1 MLSRDQEIFDKIIS
15 RYKNA
20 NLSTRR
26 IEKAYEV
33 AKDLHAN
40 QTRNDGTPYI
50 IHPVEVAYIL
60 SEFDFDEDVIC
71 AALLHDTVEDCGYS
85 LKQIEI
91 DFNKN
96 VANLVDSVSAIDETT
111 YTYNQ
116 DNLFEDPEFVK
127 SSMEDQTFKK
137 LIALG
142 KKNPCGFCIK
152 FADRLHNLRTIES
165 FNYSKQLEKV
175 RETEKWILP
184 IAKKLGA
191 EFFFRAIQNECF
203 RVVNRQ
209 QGEQY
214 FASYKFYHKTNRRN
228 LEKMSQYLQ
237 SSFSTNFVKQ
247 ILIHDV
253 LEYKVFDDLKELSKN
268 INIEKVTQGQLIRV
282 TNYNMYLIYDNSNY
296 KNVLKD
302 VLLGIDKKLAG
313 LVKVLDAK
321 IGRFTQKPYFVLEDD
336 LQNKYNLYIM
346 TKNEYRICQIGT
358 LDGQVEIDE
367 NDEEELG
374 SDWIRVKTRSG
385 ERKYMPKDATVLD
398 FAFKLHEDLGFGFDY
413 AVINKSK
420 TKFPPYTK
428 LNDGDQVEIMVVR
441 DSNGEIKNKAQ
452 IKWLAYANTEQAK
465 RKLIK
470 YFEKMLKINRK

>member
-1 MLSRDQEIFDKIIS
+1 M

-20 NLSTRR
+20 NLSTSL
-26 IEKAYEV
+26 IEKAYDV
-33 AKDLHAN
+33 AKLLHAK

-50 IHPVEVAYIL
+50 VHPVEVAYIL
-60 SEFDFDEDVIC
+60 SEFDFDEDVVC
-71 AALLHDTVEDCGYS
+71 AALLHDTVEDCGYT

-96 VANLVDSVSAIDETT
+96 VANLVDAVSAIDETT
-111 YTYNQ
+111 YTYDQ
-116 DNLFEDPEFVK
+116 DNLFEDPDFVK

-142 KKNPCGFCIK
+142 KKNPSGFCIK
-152 FADRLHNLRTIES
+152 FADRLHNLRTIET
-165 FNYSKQLEKV
+165 FVYSKQVEKV
-175 RETEKWILP
+175 RETQKWILP

-191 EFFFRAIQNECF
+191 EFFFRSIQNECF
-203 RVVNRQ
+203 RILNGR

-214 FASYKFYHKTNRRN
+214 FSSYEFYHKTNKRN
-228 LEKMSQYLQ
+228 VERMSQYLQ

-247 ILIHDV
+247 ILMHDV
-253 LEYKVFDDLKELSKN
+253 LEYKVFDDLKEIYKN
-268 INIEKVTQGQLIRV
+268 LNIENVTQGQLIRV
-282 TNYNMYLIYDNSNY
+282 TNYNIYLIYDNSNY

-302 VLLGIDKKLAG
+302 VLWGIDRKLSG
-313 LVKVLDAK
+313 IVKVLDAK

-336 LQNKYNLYIM
+336 LKNKYNLYIM
-346 TKNEYRICQIGT
+346 TRNEYRICQIGT

-374 SDWIRVKTRSG
+374 SDWIKVRTRSG
-385 ERKYMPKDATVLD
+385 ERKYIPKNSTVLD
-398 FAFKLHEDLGFGFDY
+398 FAFKLHEDLGFGFDH
-413 AVINKSK
+413 AIINNSK

-428 LNDGDQVEIMVVR
+428 LNDDDRVEIVVAH
-441 DSNGEIKNKAQ
+441 DSNGEVKNRAQ
-452 IKWLAYANTEQAK
+452 IKWLAYVNTEQSK

-470 YFEKMLKINRK
+470 YFEKMLKINKK

>member
-1 MLSRDQEIFDKIIS
+1 MSREQEVFEEIIS
-15 RYKNA
+15 RYKKA
-20 NLSTRR
+20 HLSTSL
-26 IEKAYEV
+26 IEKAFLV

-50 IHPVEVAYIL
+50 VHPVEVARIL
-60 SEFDFDEDVIC
+60 ADFDFDEDVIC
-71 AALLHDTVEDCGYS
+71 AALLHDTVEDCGYK
-85 LKQIEI
+85 LAQIEQ

-96 VANLVDSVSAIDETT
+96 VANLVDIVSAIDETA
-111 YTYNQ
+111 YNF
-116 DNLFEDPEFVK
+116 DKENLFEDPEFKK
-127 SSMEDQTFKK
+127 SSMDDQTFKK
-137 LIALG
+137 LISLG
-142 KKNPCGFCIK
+142 KKNPSGFCIK
-152 FADRLHNLRTIES
+152 FADRLHNLKTIDT
-165 FNYSKQLEKV
+165 FDFSKQIEKV

-203 RVVNRQ
+203 RILNKK
-209 QGEQY
+209 QGELY
-214 FASYKFYHKTNRRN
+214 FSSYEFYHKTNKRN
-228 LEKMSQYLQ
+228 VERMSQNLQ

-253 LEYKVFDDLKELSKN
+253 LEYKVFDDLREIYKN
-268 INIEKVTQGQLIRV
+268 LNIEQVTQGQLIRV
-282 TNYNMYLIYDNSNY
+282 TNYNIYLIYDNSNY

-302 VLLGIDKKLAG
+302 VLLGINKKLSG

-336 LQNKYNLYIM
+336 LKNKYNLYIM

-367 NDEEELG
+367 DDEEELG
-374 SDWIRVKTRSG
+374 SDWIKVRTRSG
-385 ERKYMPKDATVLD
+385 ERKYIPKDSTALD

-413 AVINKSK
+413 AVINNSK

-428 LNDGDQVEIMVVR
+428 LNDGDKVEIVVAR
-441 DSNGEIKNKAQ
+441 DPNGEIKNRAQ
-452 IKWLAYANTEQAK
+452 IKWLAYVNTEQSK

-470 YFEKMLKINRK
+470 YFEKLIKLNRK

>member
-1 MLSRDQEIFDKIIS
+1 MSRDQEIFDKIIS

-20 NLSTRR
+20 NLSTRL

-33 AKDLHAN
+33 AKDLHAS
-40 QTRNDGTPYI
+40 QTRKDGTPYI
-50 IHPVEVAYIL
+50 VHPVEVAYIL

-253 LEYKVFDDLKELSKN
+253 LEYKVFDDLKEIYKN
-268 INIEKVTQGQLIRV
+268 LNIEKVTQGQLIRV

-413 AVINKSK
+413 AVINNSK

-441 DSNGEIKNKAQ
+441 DSNGEIKNNAQ

>member
-20 NLSTRR
+20 NLSTRL

-33 AKDLHAN
+33 AKDLHAS
-40 QTRNDGTPYI
+40 QTRKDGTPYI
-50 IHPVEVAYIL
+50 VHPVEVAYIL

-253 LEYKVFDDLKELSKN
+253 LEYKVFDDLKEIYKN
-268 INIEKVTQGQLIRV
+268 LNIEKVTQGQLIRV

-413 AVINKSK
+413 AVINNSK

-441 DSNGEIKNKAQ
+441 DSNGEIKNNAQ